1 MDESLTP
8 DVSAPS
14 AVDVTNAPN
23 GSEAVINSGSPEEQA
38 IPFAR
43 FQEVNN
49 SYKEAQEQLQQ
60 YEERIKTFETQAL
73 QPKSDIQIDEDTRK
87 ILDTWKAENGFVS
100 KADLEAVE
108 KQAAMKSQVL
118 QDVQDLK
125 GQFKDYDHQKVMDY
139 AKQNNMS
146 ANSKSDLKSIYRDMN
161 YDTSIESARKSAI
174 AEFQEAGRTTAETN
188 GSSALAAPQ
197 APQVQGTKSRIQMAA
212 KKLGL

>member
-8 DVSAPS
+8 DVSASS

-49 SYKEAQEQLQQ
+49 SYKDAQEQIQQ

-108 KQAAMKSQVL
+108 KQAAIKNQVL

-188 GSSALAAPQ
+188 GSSASQSPQ
-197 APQVQGTKSRIQMAA
+197 APQVQGTKSRIQQAA

>member
-8 DVSAPS
+8 DVTAPS
-14 AVDVTNAPN
+14 ADVVNNAPT
-23 GSEAVINSGSPEEQA
+23 GSEAVTNSGTPEEQA

-60 YEERIKTFETQAL
+60 YEERIKTFESQVQ

-100 KADLEAVE
+100 KADLDAVE
-108 KQAAMKSQVL
+108 KQAAMKAQVI

-125 GQFKDYDHQKVMDY
+125 GQFKDYDHQTVLNY
-139 AKQNNMS
+139 AKDNNMS
-146 ANSKSDLKSIYRDMN
+146 VNSKADLKAVYRDMN

-188 GSSALAAPQ
+188 GSTAPTAPQ
-197 APQVQGTKSRIQMAA
+197 EAKVQGTKSRIQAAA